1 MDHVDHHKIL
11 KFFQHGFR
19 AKRSCET
26 QLINTIEDLA
36 NGLDHQQQL
45 DLPILD
51 FSKAFD
57 LVGHQRLLHKLHYYG
72 IRNTTLTWI
81 SGWLTSRTQK
91 VVVDGESSGEARVI
105 CGVRQG
111 TVLGLLMFILY
122 INDIDNETSSSIRLF
137 ADDSLLYRT
146 ASCTRDASELQRD
159 LKQICRW
166 ADLWQMNFNV
176 TKCHVL
182 SVTKKT
188 QPLMFPYTIGGQ
200 QLQHVTHHPTLAL
213 SSQIT
218 LAGDPTLTR
227 WSPRPSAPWTC
238 SAGTLV
244 TAPRTPKTSHIRLLC
259 VLCKNMLVLHGIL
272 TRPTIFTEWRMC
284 SVGQPVLWLV
294 STSDTSASLLS
305 CKTNNGDC
313 CRNIA

>member
-91 VVVDGESSGEARVI
+91 VVVDGESSGEA
-105 CGVRQG
+105 
-111 TVLGLLMFILY
+111 T
-122 INDIDNETSSSIRLF
+122 
-137 ADDSLLYRT
+137 
-146 ASCTRDASELQRD
+146 
-159 LKQICRW
+159 
-166 ADLWQMNFNV
+166 
-176 TKCHVL
+176 
-182 SVTKKT
+182 
-188 QPLMFPYTIGGQ
+188 
-200 QLQHVTHHPTLAL
+200 
-213 SSQIT
+213 
-218 LAGDPTLTR
+218 
-227 WSPRPSAPWTC
+227 
-238 SAGTLV
+238 
-244 TAPRTPKTSHIRLLC
+244 
-259 VLCKNMLVLHGIL
+259 
-272 TRPTIFTEWRMC
+272 
-284 SVGQPVLWLV
+284 
-294 STSDTSASLLS
+294 
-305 CKTNNGDC
+305 
-313 CRNIA
+313 